1 MTSRRRQFGAIDKLP
16 SGRWRV
22 RYRDPGGRR
31 ITAPTSF
38 TTKADANAFLATVHA
53 DLARGQYLDPR
64 AGRLTVADWAE
75 RWLDRAGKRPAT
87 VARDRQGIAVFLPAL
102 GALTLG
108 SLSPADIQT
117 AVDRRAQQAS
127 PATVTR
133 DFAALR
139 AMLNSAVD
147 ADLIGRSP
155 ARKVALPRIVRPERR
170 TLTPEQLRRLV
181 NELPG
186 HYQTLVLTSGVL
198 GLAWEEVIALRVRDI
213 DFERRTITVAQT
225 VEELA
230 GHLAIVPEGKRPARL
245 RTMAVPTFLL
255 DHISRHLAKY
265 RAAES
270 TDPDALIFVGPKGG
284 ILRRRFGER
293 ILRPAVAKAGLDGL
307 TFHGLR
313 HAAASSLVD
322 VGVHPRV
329 MAARIGHGTVKTT
342 MEVYARASN
351 SADHEAASLLQKRFG
366 EAFGEGVQVDPG
378 VTQT

>member
-1 MTSRRRQFGAIDKLP
+1 MTGRKRQFGAIDRLP

-31 ITAPTSF
+31 ITAPNSF
-38 TTKADANAFLATVHA
+38 ATKSDANAFLATVHA

-64 AGRLTVADWAE
+64 AGRLTVAEWAE

-87 VARDRQGIAVFLPAL
+87 VARDRQGIAVFLPSL
-102 GALTLG
+102 GTLTLG
-108 SLSPADIQT
+108 GLSPTDIQA
-117 AVDRRAQQAS
+117 AVDHRARQAS

-170 TLTPEQLRRLV
+170 TLTPEELRRLV
-181 NELPG
+181 DELPG
-186 HYQTLVLTSGVL
+186 RYQALVLTSGVL

-213 DFERRTITVAQT
+213 DFTRQTITVAQT

-245 RTMAVPTFLL
+245 RTMAAPAFLL
-255 DHISRHLAKY
+255 DRIGRHLATY
-265 RAAES
+265 RAGGA
-270 TDPDALIFVGPKGG
+270 TGPDALIFVGPKGG
-284 ILRRRFGER
+284 VLRRRFGER
-293 ILRPAVAKAGLDGL
+293 VLRPAVVAAGLDGL

-351 SADHEAASLLQKRFG
+351 SADREAAGLLQERFTR
-366 EAFGEGVQVDPG
+366 AFNEGGGTSPG

>member
-1 MTSRRRQFGAIDKLP
+1 MTGGKRQFGAIDKLP

-31 ITAPTSF
+31 VTAPTSF
-38 TTKADANAFLATVHA
+38 TSKADANAFLAMVHA

-102 GALTLG
+102 GTLTLG
-108 SLSPADIQT
+108 GLSPADIQT
-117 AVDRRAQQAS
+117 AVDRRARQAS

-213 DFERRTITVAQT
+213 DFTRRTITVAQT

-255 DHISRHLAKY
+255 DHIARHLANY

-270 TDPDALIFVGPKGG
+270 TSPDALIFVGPKGG

-293 ILRPAVAKAGLDGL
+293 VLRPAVAKAGLEGL

-351 SADHEAASLLQKRFG
+351 SADHEAALLLQQRFAD
-366 EAFGEGVQVDPG
+366 AFDDAGRGAPG